1 MPQQTPAEI
10 EQVIREAL
18 DTGQRLSIRYLNTHL
33 IVTPLRLAGSM
44 LTTWADS
51 MNRARQFRVEFI
63 REAIAV
69 GPAPEPDGT
78 DDEDE
83 DEDTGQTMG
92 RPRLYTEPRQRLT
105 LELPQALIQQ
115 LDTLARAAGMTRT
128 AWIDAAIREKLSR
141 ETGDAE

>member
-18 DTGQRLSIRYLNTHL
+18 DTRQRLSIRYLNTHL
-33 IVTPLRLAGSM
+33 IVTPLRLAGGV

-69 GPAPEPDGT
+69 GPAPDNA
-78 DDEDE
+78 E
-83 DEDTGQTMG
+83 DEDTGQMMG

-105 LELPQALIQQ
+105 LELPQALVEQI
-115 LDTLARAAGMTRT
+115 DALARATGMTRT
-128 AWIDAAIREKLSR
+128 AWIDAALR
-141 ETGDAE
+141 ETVERITSE

>member
-18 DTGQRLSIRYLNTHL
+18 DTRQRLSIRYLNTHL

>member
-115 LDTLARAAGMTRT
+115 LDTLARASGMTRT
-128 AWIDAAIREKLSR
+128 AWIDAAIREKLTR
-141 ETGDAE
+141 DNE

>member
-141 ETGDAE
+141 DNE